1 MAVMLSRSASIE
13 VREDRIVAYKGHR
26 GEVTCARCN
35 DYGKALPWGYKALR
49 ARSDAAYLPHQCSEC
64 GRSLRF
70 LD

>member
-13 VREDRIVAYKGHR
+13 VRENRIVAYKDSR

-35 DYGKALPWGYKALR
+35 GYGKALPWGYKALR
-49 ARSDAAYLPHQCSEC
+49 ARTDAAYLPQCCAEC